1 MNPSGGLLI
10 EEAPAASGLRVCIEA
25 NGVRTATTKDYNGD
39 PIDIAWYP
47 KGWHENPNDVPAFAF
62 PVYVLETAPLTAKDD
77 GFPAAFA
84 SFVERQT
91 DVHLLDY
98 AHYRFDI
105 RPRPAEDIMYSM
117 SHDAGLVRGQFEL
130 KAWTFAV
137 DPWWDGYEGFF
148 IAIDSDRWQTEGVT
162 LVNYEFRCARLKNDV
177 PHTLLQAVKYR
188 GSDLLLSELQ
198 QRWEQRHSARRR
210 WDLARRQDEE
220 EALRARNIAAAAL
233 PQTSSVEESIA
244 RGEPTVSCECKHCLT
259 KKQSKRSG
267 SNDNQRMIDKRA
279 TEYIDADIDR
289 DSTLVD
295 SDLDPEIA
303 DQIIEHRF
311 KVQSFVRSGT
321 IRRSYH
327 NDTRGHRI
335 ESVWY
340 DKYGP
345 VRPTLSFTLYCSG
358 FRWLDASVILR
369 YFTQNNLI
377 DLPWSLDVLHVA
389 GTVSHHRKES
399 ERRTAHNVAHRRPI
413 WRKVVGHAAAGR
425 LPVELLDLIVDA
437 TESPAISN
445 YLFRPEQGLEHLFLH
460 LDEYSL
466 DTPPMIY
473 NWLGDLT
480 PELKQD
486 MQSSA
491 YDYTLKVTDLR
502 TWPRFERWL
511 YHTIHYMSGTGL
523 STWDP
528 VARLSSPMELAHE
541 GTPIDSEPEE

>member
-1 MNPSGGLLI
+1 MPAQLRLKRSVKGRLHALRRLVCSPVEGHLSDHASTLKMNPSGGLLI

-25 NGVRTATTKDYNGD
+25 NGVRIAATEDYNGD

-47 KGWHENPNDVPAFAF
+47 KAGHKNPNGVPPFAF

-84 SFVERQT
+84 TFIERQT
-91 DVHLLDY
+91 DVHLLED

-105 RPRPAEDIMYSM
+105 RPRPAEDIMYCM
-117 SHDAGLVRGQFEL
+117 SHDAGLVRRQFE
-130 KAWTFAV
+130 KKSWCFAV
-137 DPWWDGYEGFF
+137 KSCWNRSEGFF
-148 IAIDSDRWQTEGVT
+148 IAIDGDNWQTEGVT
-162 LVNYEFRCARLKNDV
+162 LVYYEFRCAFPNTRDDV

-188 GSDLLLSELQ
+188 DSDMMLSELQ
-198 QRWEQRHSARRR
+198 QRWEQRLWAQRR
-210 WDLARRQDEE
+210 WELALRQDEQ
-220 EALRARNIAAAAL
+220 EAASP
-233 PQTSSVEESIA
+233 PQPFVHSLLWLA
-244 RGEPTVSCECKHCLT
+244 RGEPALSHEREDYLGEEKPN
-259 KKQSKRSG
+259 RSG
-267 SNDNQRMIDKRA
+267 SKNDQVMTHN
-279 TEYIDADIDR
+279 ER
-289 DSTLVD
+289 DSTAAD
-295 SDLDPEIA
+295 SDMDSEVA
-303 DQIIEHRF
+303 DQIIKHRF
-311 KVQSFVRSGT
+311 NVESF
-321 IRRSYH
+321 
-327 NDTRGHRI
+327 
-335 ESVWY
+335 
-340 DKYGP
+340 
-345 VRPTLSFTLYCSG
+345 
-358 FRWLDASVILR
+358 
-369 YFTQNNLI
+369 NNLI

-399 ERRTAHNVAHRRPI
+399 ERRTAHNLAHRRPI

-437 TESPAISN
+437 TESPAIPN

-466 DTPPMIY
+466 DTPPMTY

-511 YHTIHYMSGTGL
+511 YRTIHYMNGTGL

-541 GTPIDSEPEE
+541 GTPVDSEPEE

>member
-1 MNPSGGLLI
+1 MDLRGGLLN
-10 EEAPAASGLRVCIEA
+10 EEAPADSGLPVCIEA
-25 NGVRTATTKDYNGD
+25 NGVRTAATKDYNGD

-47 KGWHENPNDVPAFAF
+47 KAGHKNPNGVPPFAF

-84 SFVERQT
+84 SFIERQT
-91 DVHLLDY
+91 DVRQLED

-105 RPRPAEDIMYSM
+105 RPRPAEDIMHSM
-117 SHDAGLVRGQFEL
+117 SHDAGLVNRQFEK
-130 KAWTFAV
+130 KAWRFAV
-137 DPWWDGYEGFF
+137 NSCWNRSEGFF
-148 IAIDSDRWQTEGVT
+148 IAIDGDNWQTEGVT
-162 LVNYEFRCARLKNDV
+162 LVYYEFRCVFPSTRDDV

-188 GSDLLLSELQ
+188 DSDMMLSELQ
-198 QRWEQRHSARRR
+198 QRWDQRLWAQRR
-210 WDLARRQDEE
+210 WELALRQDEQ
-220 EALRARNIAAAAL
+220 EASSP
-233 PQTSSVEESIA
+233 PQPFVHSLLWSA
-244 RGEPTVSCECKHCLT
+244 RGEPALSHEREDYLAEEKP
-259 KKQSKRSG
+259 KKSG
-267 SNDNQRMIDKRA
+267 SKNDQVMTHN
-279 TEYIDADIDR
+279 ER
-289 DSTLVD
+289 DSTVAD
-295 SDLDPEIA
+295 SDMDSEVA
-303 DQIIEHRF
+303 DQIIKHRF
-311 KVQSFVRSGT
+311 KVESFVDPST

-327 NDTRGHRI
+327 NDTRGNRI

-345 VRPTLSFTLYCSG
+345 ARPTLSFTLYCSG

-369 YFTQNNLI
+369 YFTQNTLT

-389 GTVSHHRKES
+389 GTVSYHRKES
-399 ERRTAHNVAHRRPI
+399 ERRTAHNLTHWRPI
-413 WRKVVGHAAAGR
+413 WRKVVGNAAAGR

-437 TESPAISN
+437 TECPAIPN

-511 YHTIHYMSGTGL
+511 YRTIHYMNGTGL

-541 GTPIDSEPEE
+541 GTPVDSEPEE